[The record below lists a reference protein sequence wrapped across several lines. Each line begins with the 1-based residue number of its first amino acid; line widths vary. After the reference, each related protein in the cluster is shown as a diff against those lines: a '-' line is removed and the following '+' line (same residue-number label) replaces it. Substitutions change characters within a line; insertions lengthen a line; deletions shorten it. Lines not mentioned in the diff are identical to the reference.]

1 MFQVIVEDKLTLA
14 RVGLLKT
21 VHGTAET
28 PFFMPVATKG
38 AVKFLTSDMLKEMPV
53 QALISNGFLLSLNPG
68 VEIIEK
74 AGGIQRFMGFD
85 GVCFTDSGGFQISR
99 KTFNPGHKEDG
110 LVFKNPFQG
119 GKVHLTPEKIMEIQI
134 RLGSDVAMG
143 LDDMPDYNE
152 PRQRYVDSLKRTHE
166 WMEQCKEAHD
176 RLKKKYNSQQLLFG
190 ITQGG
195 PLPDLR
201 KESCE
206 FMKKLNFDG
215 FAIGGLGMGEPSEER
230 LQTVKVA
237 TDILPNHKPRYLMG
251 IGSPLDL
258 LESISLGADMFDS
271 AFPTANAR
279 HGTLFT
285 SQGVIHLKNAE
296 FKEDL
301 GPLDESC
308 TCFVCQNYS
317 RAYLRF
323 LSKTHDPV
331 NYVYTSYH
339 NVYFLQDL
347 LAKAR
352 QAIKKGSFLEFL
364 EDFRKKY
371 ARKQRLPG
379 P

>member
-1 MFQVIVEDKLTLA
+1 MFQVIAEDKFTRA

-38 AVKFLTSDMLKEMPV
+38 AVKFVTSEMLKEMQV
-53 QALISNGFLLSLNPG
+53 QALISNAFLLSLNPG
-68 VEIIEK
+68 VEVIEK
-74 AGGIQRFMGFD
+74 VGGLQRFMGFD
-85 GVCFTDSGGFQISR
+85 GLVFTDCGGFQLSR
-99 KTFNPGHKEDG
+99 KTFSPRHKEDG
-110 LVFKNPFQG
+110 LVFKDPFFG

-143 LDDMPDYNE
+143 LDDMPNYKE
-152 PRQRYVDSLKRTHE
+152 PRQRYVDSLKRTHQ
-166 WMEQCKEAHD
+166 WMEQCKKAHD
-176 RLKKKYNSQQLLFG
+176 ELKKKYNSQQLLFG

-195 PLPDLR
+195 TFADLR

-206 FMKKLNFDG
+206 FMKKLDFDG

-237 TDILPNHKPRYLMG
+237 TDILPSSKPRYLMG

-258 LESISLGADMFDS
+258 LEAIALHSTI
-271 AFPTANAR
+271 
-279 HGTLFT
+279 FT
-285 SQGVIHLKNAE
+285 SKGILHLKNAE
-296 FKEDL
+296 FRED
-301 GPLDESC
+301 PRPMDEDC

-331 NYVYTSYH
+331 NYIYKSYH
-339 NVYFLQDL
+339 NLYFLSDL
-347 LAKAR
+347 LQKAR
-352 QAIKKGSFLEFL
+352 QAIKKGLFTEFI
-364 EDFRKKY
+364 EAFRLIYRQK
-371 ARKQRLPG
+371 
-379 P
+379 